1 MEPWVVQSR
10 TRAADSLLAC
20 AFPGGPEGL
29 DRPRRRLTRSE
40 KGAMTCR
47 ATRGVTCW
55 RQSRSASS

>member
-29 DRPRRRLTRSE
+29 ARPQEATDKVGEGRDDMSSHQGRHLLT
-40 KGAMTCR
+40 TIPL
-47 ATRGVTCW
+47 GVE
-55 RQSRSASS
+55 